1 VRYEGQVKQREQ
13 RELAESVISK
23 IQEELKNP
31 KVLQQIL
38 QQSVADIE
46 REFYQY
52 LYSVVFEVET
62 DNCPGIVAKPQ

>member
-13 RELAESVISK
+13 RELAETVIRK

-38 QQSVADIE
+38 QQSVADVE
-46 REFYQY
+46 SEFNVLVSIHRCQ
-52 LYSVVFEVET
+52 
-62 DNCPGIVAKPQ
+62 G